1 MAKTTISIPDVKT
14 ILTTGLQFGHSTS
27 RWNPLMSKYI
37 FTAKNGIHVIDVI
50 QSRELL
56 AKAVETLV
64 QAAGQGDVIFVGTKR
79 QAAQIVQQQA
89 IAAGAHFV
97 INRWPGG
104 LLTNF
109 KMAKKSFDRL
119 LSLEKMFEEGVE
131 GRTKYEIAKMKVE
144 WERLN
149 RLYGGVKH
157 LEQKPAAVVVIDP
170 RYERV
175 AVRECRKVNV
185 PVIALADTNCDP
197 TMIDYIV
204 PGNDDALRSIE
215 MVVTLFADAV
225 KAGNEGKGVQH
236 EIKDYSTV
244 EVKII
249 RKETE
254 SEEKAEIEVEAGAQ
268 PAPVE
273 RIKTPAPS
281 VRRGKGGA
289 GKGIL
294 ERVKEQAEKPAAEKK
309 VAKKAPAAKKA
320 TAKKTATKAKPAAK
334 KAAKAKKTAK

>member
-1 MAKTTISIPDVKT
+1 MANTTISIPDVKT

-64 QAAGQGDVIFVGTKR
+64 QAAGQGDIIFVGTKR
-79 QAAQIVQQQA
+79 QASQIVLQQA
-89 IAAGAHFV
+89 IASGAHFV

-119 LSLEKMFEEGVE
+119 LSLERMFEEGVE

-144 WERLN
+144 WGRLN

-157 LEQKPAAVVVIDP
+157 LQQKPAAVVVIDP
-170 RYERV
+170 RFEKV
-175 AVRECRKVNV
+175 AVRECRKINV

-197 TMIDYIV
+197 TMVDYIV

-225 KAGNEGKGVQH
+225 KAGNEGKGIQH
-236 EIKDYSTV
+236 DLKDYSTV

-254 SEEKAEIEVEAGAQ
+254 MEEKAEIEVEAGAT

-273 RIKTPAPS
+273 RFKSAPAPTIK
-281 VRRGKGGA
+281 RGKGGA

-294 ERVKEQAEKPAAEKK
+294 ERVKEQAEKPATEKK
-309 VAKKAPAAKKA
+309 VAKVKKEPATKKE
-320 TAKKTATKAKPAAK
+320 TAAKAKPAAK
-334 KAAKAKKTAK
+334 KAPKAKKAAK

>member
-1 MAKTTISIPDVKT
+1 
-14 ILTTGLQFGHSTS
+14 

>member
-1 MAKTTISIPDVKT
+1 MAKATISIPDVKT

-56 AKAVETLV
+56 AKAVEFLV
-64 QAAGQGDVIFVGTKR
+64 QAAAGGEVIFVGTKR
-79 QAAQIVQQQA
+79 QASHIVKQHA
-89 IAAGAHFV
+89 VESGSHFV

-119 LSLEKMFEEGVE
+119 LDLERMFEEGVE

-144 WERLN
+144 WERLT

-157 LEQKPAAVVVIDP
+157 LEQKPAAVVVVDP

-215 MVVTLFADAV
+215 LVLGLFSQAV
-225 KAGNEGKGVQH
+225 KLGNEGNGVQH
-236 EIKDYSTV
+236 DLKDYSAV

-249 RKETE
+249 RAQTE
-254 SEEKAEIEVEAGAQ
+254 AEEKAEVELGSTQ
-268 PAPVE
+268 SVPSPVE
-273 RIKTPAPS
+273 RVKSPAP
-281 VRRGKGGA
+281 RMKRGKAGNA

-294 ERVKEQAEKPAAEKK
+294 ERVKEQSEAVPVAEKK
-309 VAKKAPAAKKA
+309 KKPEEKKV
-320 TAKKTATKAKPAAK
+320 TKKVTKTATKKKATKPKKAK
-334 KAAKAKKTAK
+334 KAAK